1 MEGGALCKRPNDLA
15 RAVQRVALHYR
26 STIVDRWGEGMSGL
40 FKRRPLDQ
48 SFPLIRRQRIFEPRF
63 IDDPSTMKEKRRMKG
78 GKRYWGYCIGR
89 INDGLSTGRWV
100 INIGEYMCFNRFEL
114 PGVGYIVELFS

>member
-26 STIVDRWGEGMSGL
+26 PTIDGEGGMSGL

-78 GKRYWGYCIGR
+78 GG
-89 INDGLSTGRWV
+89 
-100 INIGEYMCFNRFEL
+100 
-114 PGVGYIVELFS
+114 

>member
-26 STIVDRWGEGMSGL
+26 PTIVDRWGEGMSGL

-78 GKRYWGYCIGR
+78 GKKILGILYRS
-89 INDGLSTGRWV
+89 N
-100 INIGEYMCFNRFEL
+100 
-114 PGVGYIVELFS
+114 